1 MILILPLVCFLCLS
15 LTVSNLALIYRLIRN
30 KLFGSVFNLHS
41 VFMFLLTAIKT
52 PLSVAIKLTMI
63 SGAENYREFS
73 CILRLVMEWIWGG
86 SLLIGIFYAFLFKY
100 KWLSIIKVKNSLPL
114 CRFVRLANAH
124 NDPGPDGLRM
134 FNIGYLADL
143 AGILLAWNSAGII
156 KATMLDEFTPYR
168 AFCLKRP
175 LESNPS
181 HPNIIGIV
189 VLLSLCFTFSMI
201 IMKITKIYLN
211 KLQDIHLPNLPAKN
225 ALTYIDTLIFL
236 SILFASFIIKSF
248 FILLWTLYIFSFDT
262 LNFVNTIISLI
273 VDEVGVGFI
282 FPLYIIMKTK
292 RYLPRLWDD
301 SRQIIAENNDF
312 FSINPA
318 TVAPA
323 PGPHPTNQQI
333 AQSSL
338 LKNIYSYRNNK
349 TNFFKY
355 ALVF

>member
-1 MILILPLVCFLCLS
+1 
-15 LTVSNLALIYRLIRN
+15 
-30 KLFGSVFNLHS
+30 
-41 VFMFLLTAIKT
+41 
-52 PLSVAIKLTMI
+52 
-63 SGAENYREFS
+63 
-73 CILRLVMEWIWGG
+73 
-86 SLLIGIFYAFLFKY
+86 
-100 KWLSIIKVKNSLPL
+100 
-114 CRFVRLANAH
+114 
-124 NDPGPDGLRM
+124 
-134 FNIGYLADL
+134 
-143 AGILLAWNSAGII
+143 
-156 KATMLDEFTPYR
+156 
-168 AFCLKRP
+168 
-175 LESNPS
+175 
-181 HPNIIGIV
+181 
-189 VLLSLCFTFSMI
+189 
-201 IMKITKIYLN
+201 MKITKIYLN

-323 PGPHPTNQQI
+323 SGPHPTNQQI